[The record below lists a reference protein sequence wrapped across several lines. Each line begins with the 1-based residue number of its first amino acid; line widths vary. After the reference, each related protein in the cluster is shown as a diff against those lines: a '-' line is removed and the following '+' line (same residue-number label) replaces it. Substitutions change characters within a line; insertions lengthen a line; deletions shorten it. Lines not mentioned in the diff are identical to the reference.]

1 VSRRL
6 LWFLDDGLDAF
17 VDVEEPNRKRLIREA
32 EYQARADAESRVLRV
47 KGQVSARCRRRAL
60 VERPRRGAG

>member
-1 VSRRL
+1 VTRRL
-6 LWFLDDGLDAF
+6 LWFLDDGADAF

-47 KGQVSARCRRRAL
+47 KGQVSARRRRRAL
-60 VERPRRGAG
+60 VERPRRGAR

>member
-6 LWFLDDGLDAF
+6 LWFLDDGAQF

-47 KGQVSARCRRRAL
+47 KGQVYARRRRRAL
-60 VERPRRGAG
+60 VARPRRGTTR